1 MMTVPFKIDL
11 EGQVALVTGG
21 SGVIGGMFCKALAEC
36 GAKVAVLGR
45 KAENGMPVVEE
56 IEANGGTAIA
66 VAANVTDKESLLA
79 AREKVLRQFGK
90 INILVNCAGGAVRSA
105 QIQQDEFSDPE
116 EGANSYFTIDLE
128 NVKTELELNIYGT
141 MLPTQIFGEC
151 LVGQENAN
159 IINISSM
166 SAYGP
171 LTRIPGYSAAKAGV
185 SNFTEWAA
193 NYFAK
198 SGIRVNAIAPGF
210 FQTTQNRALQF
221 NEDGT
226 MKPRA
231 YKILAATPMGRYG
244 EPEDL
249 VGALLFLLDPKGS
262 RFVTGVILPVD
273 GGFHEYLGV

>member
-1 MMTVPFKIDL
+1 MLYYNFKDYAGFQ
-11 EGQVALVTGG
+11 ERF
-21 SGVIGGMFCKALAEC
+21 GMVEHGNGEKS
-36 GAKVAVLGR
+36 R
-45 KAENGMPVVEE
+45 KNK
-56 IEANGGTAIA
+56 I
-66 VAANVTDKESLLA
+66 LLA
-79 AREKVLRQFGK
+79 YIKQPSLFKEA
-90 INILVNCAGGAVRSA
+90 
-105 QIQQDEFSDPE
+105 
-116 EGANSYFTIDLE
+116 
-128 NVKTELELNIYGT
+128 
-141 MLPTQIFGEC
+141 TQTGDYS
-151 LVGQENAN
+151 L
-159 IINISSM
+159 INISSM

-221 NEDGT
+221 NEAGT